1 MFVLDNF
8 ILFLS
13 SLSYFD
19 NLEEHMQY
27 GFTEILQLIGAL
39 GVFLFGMKVMSDAL
53 LLLAGNKMRSIL
65 ARMTSNRVFGIGT
78 GFLITSVIQSSSA
91 TTLMVVSF
99 ANAGLL
105 TLVES
110 IGVIMGANIGTT
122 ITAWLI
128 TILGFK
134 VSMSTIA
141 LPLVGFGFGLTFLK
155 KEQLKNLGSFIVGFA
170 LLFIGL
176 QFLKEAMP
184 DIKNNPEL
192 LEFLSRY
199 TDLGFL
205 SILIFLLIGT
215 FLTVVIQS
223 SSATMALTLIM
234 TAQGW
239 IPFEMAA
246 AMVLGENVGTTITA
260 NLAAIIGNYKA
271 KQTARAH
278 LIFNLMGVFWML
290 ILFYPFL
297 KMVSWL
303 AIYLGSESPY
313 VSAAAIPVAISLF
326 HTTFN
331 IANTF
336 LLVWFVK
343 PIAKLV
349 ERLVPEKV
357 EEVKRIDEPK
367 FLTKSILKY
376 PETAIAALI
385 KESKFL
391 YKNAIFE
398 IVAHA
403 LNIHRADIK
412 SDIKVKKIVKKSKV
426 LFDTNVRELY
436 GMKVKNIYGQIINYA
451 TKAQSSLPLTET
463 QNNQISKLKIANRK
477 MVEIIKDVKELSRN
491 VTLYLN
497 SDNKYIRKEY
507 DKIRNKAVK
516 VLRVIHLFRT
526 EKENEV
532 YHKKLVKLKRE
543 AKANIHSNNL
553 EIDELIRKDL
563 ITVDMA
569 SSLFNDFDNVNDMID
584 NLIDVADL
592 LYGKKDTLLDGE

>member
-1 MFVLDNF
+1 
-8 ILFLS
+8 
-13 SLSYFD
+13 
-19 NLEEHMQY
+19 MQY

-141 LPLVGFGFGLTFLK
+141 LPLVGFGFGFTFLK
-155 KEQLKNLGSFIVGFA
+155 KEQLKNLGSFIIGFA

-176 QFLKEAMP
+176 QFVKEAMP

-205 SILIFLLIGT
+205 SILLFLLIGT

-297 KMVSWL
+297 KMMSSL
-303 AIYLGSESPY
+303 AMYLGSESPY
-313 VSAAAIPVAISLF
+313 VNAAAIPVAISLF

-349 ERLVPEKV
+349 ERLVPEK
-357 EEVKRIDEPK
+357 EEKIKRIDEPK
-367 FLTKSILKY
+367 FLTKSVLKY
-376 PETAIAALI
+376 PETAISALI
-385 KESKFL
+385 KESKYL

-412 SDIKVKKIVKKSKV
+412 SDVKVKKIVKKSKV
-426 LFDTNVRELY
+426 LFDANVRELY
-436 GMKVKNIYGQIINYA
+436 GTKVKNIYGQIINYA

-463 QNNQISKLKIANRK
+463 QNSQISELKIANRK
-477 MVEIIKDVKELSRN
+477 MVEIIRDVKELSRN
-491 VTLYLN
+491 VTMYLN

-516 VLRVIHLFRT
+516 VLRTIHLLRT

-532 YHKKLVKLKRE
+532 YHKKLMKLKRV
-543 AKANIHSNNL
+543 AKTNIHSDSL

-569 SSLFNDFDNVNDMID
+569 SSLFNDFENVNDMID
-584 NLIDVADL
+584 NLIDVEDL
-592 LYGKKDTLLDGE
+592 LYGKKDPLLEDE

>member
-39 GVFLFGMKVMSDAL
+39 GLFLFGMKVMSDAL

>member
-1 MFVLDNF
+1 
-8 ILFLS
+8 
-13 SLSYFD
+13 
-19 NLEEHMQY
+19 MQY
-27 GFTEILQLIGAL
+27 GFSEILQLIGAL

-53 LLLAGNKMRSIL
+53 LLLAGTKMRSIL
-65 ARMTSNRVFGIGT
+65 AKMTSNRVFGIST

-141 LPLVGFGFGLTFLK
+141 LPLVGLGFGFTFLK
-155 KEQLKNLGSFIVGFA
+155 KDQFKNFGTFIIGFA

-184 DIKNNPEL
+184 DVKNNPDL
-192 LEFLSRY
+192 LAFLSRY
-199 TDLGFL
+199 TDLGYV
-205 SILIFLLIGT
+205 SILLFLLIGT
-215 FLTVVIQS
+215 VLTVVIQS

-239 IPFEMAA
+239 IPYELAA

-260 NLAAIIGNYKA
+260 NLAAIIGNFKA

-278 LIFNLMGVFWML
+278 LFFNLLGVLWML

-297 KMVSWL
+297 KMISWL
-303 AIYLGSESPY
+303 AVYLGSESPY
-313 VSAAAIPVAISLF
+313 VSAAAIPVSISLF

-343 PIAKLV
+343 PIASLV
-349 ERLVPEKV
+349 ERIVPERIEPK
-357 EEVKRIDEPK
+357 KQIDEPK

-376 PETAIAALI
+376 PETAISALT
-385 KESKFL
+385 KESKYL

-403 LNIHRADIK
+403 LNIHRTDIK
-412 SDIKVKKIVKKSKV
+412 SDLKVKKIIKKSNV

-436 GMKVKNIYGQIINYA
+436 TTRVKNIYGEIIKYA
-451 TKAQSSLPLTET
+451 TKAQSTLKLSEA
-463 QNNQISKLKIANRK
+463 QNNELLELKIANRK
-477 MVEIIKDVKELSRN
+477 MVEILKDVGELSRN
-491 VTLYLN
+491 VSLYLN
-497 SDNKYIRKEY
+497 SENKYIKKEY
-507 DKIRNKAVK
+507 DKIRNKVVR
-516 VLRVIHLFRT
+516 VLRTIHLFRT

-532 YHKKLVKLKRE
+532 YHRKLVKLKKE
-543 AKANIHSNNL
+543 AKANIHSNSL
-553 EIDELIRKDL
+553 EIDDLIRNDL
-563 ITVDMA
+563 ISVDMA

-584 NLIDVADL
+584 KLIDVADL
-592 LYGKKDTLLDGE
+592 LYGKKDSLLNNE

>member
-1 MFVLDNF
+1 M
-8 ILFLS
+8 
-13 SLSYFD
+13 
-19 NLEEHMQY
+19 EY
-27 GFTEILQLIGAL
+27 GFTDILQLLGSL

-65 ARMTSNRVFGIGT
+65 ARMTSNRVLGIGT

-99 ANAGLL
+99 VNAGLL

-134 VSMSTIA
+134 VSMSAIA
-141 LPLVGFGFGLTFLK
+141 LPLVGFGFGFTFLK
-155 KEQLKNLGSFIVGFA
+155 KEKLKNLGSFIIGFA

-192 LEFLSRY
+192 LAFLSQY
-199 TDLGFL
+199 TDLGYL
-205 SILIFLLIGT
+205 SILLFLLIGT
-215 FLTVVIQS
+215 VLTVVIQS

-239 IPFEMAA
+239 IPFELAA

-278 LIFNLMGVFWML
+278 LIFNLLGVLWML

-303 AIYLGSESPY
+303 AMYLGSESPY
-313 VSAAAIPVAISLF
+313 INAAAIPVAISLF

-336 LLVWFVK
+336 LLVWFVN
-343 PIAKLV
+343 PIARLV
-349 ERLVPEKV
+349 ERMVPEKEMV
-357 EEVKRIDEPK
+357 EKEIDQPK
-367 FLTKSILKY
+367 FLSKDVLKY
-376 PETAIAALI
+376 PETAIEAIA
-385 KESKFL
+385 KESKYL

-398 IVAHA
+398 IVSHA
-403 LNIHRADIK
+403 LNIHRTDIK
-412 SDIKVKKIVKKSKV
+412 SDLKVKKVVKKSNI

-436 GMKVKNIYGQIINYA
+436 TTKVKKIYGEIISYA
-451 TKAQSSLPLTET
+451 TKAQSTLKLNEL
-463 QNNQISKLKIANRK
+463 QNKQLLELKVANRE
-477 MVEIIKDVKELSRN
+477 MVEILRDVRELSKN
-491 VTLYLN
+491 VDFYLN
-497 SDNKYIRKEY
+497 SDNKYIKKEY
-507 DKIRNKAVK
+507 DKIRNKVVR
-516 VLRVIHLFRT
+516 VLRTIHLFRT
-526 EKENEV
+526 EKENEI
-532 YHKKLVKLKRE
+532 YHEKLVKLRKE
-543 AKANIHSNNL
+543 AKANIHSNNIK
-553 EIDELIRKDL
+553 IDELIRNDL
-563 ITVDMA
+563 INVDMA
-569 SSLFNDFDNVNDMID
+569 SSLFNDLDNVNDMID
-584 NLIDVADL
+584 KLIEVADL
-592 LYGKKDTLLDGE
+592 LYGKKDSLLNN